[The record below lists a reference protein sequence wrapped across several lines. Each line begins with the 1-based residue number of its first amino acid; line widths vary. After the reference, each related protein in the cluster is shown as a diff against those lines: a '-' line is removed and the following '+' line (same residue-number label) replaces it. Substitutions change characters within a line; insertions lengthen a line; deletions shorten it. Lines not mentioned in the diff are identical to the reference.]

1 MTAPLFQPVAGQE
14 AMLPNPKGER
24 RVVALLELLA
34 RNPASQKL
42 IDDSV

>member
-14 AMLPNPKGER
+14 AMLLNPKGER

-34 RNPASQKL
+34 WNSASPK
-42 IDDSV
+42 ID